1 VNERGPPLARS
12 ELGWSGADAGGG
24 GGGSPGRCCLPRWEG
39 RVIALRALSGSSDRS
54 WVPDLSSYRC
64 PKRASE
70 RFDLWSKCDGTPSL
84 AGVLGLIDLEVGV
97 GAPFVAMA
105 HGQRVAINRGEI
117 IRGQAGALRRAAP
130 RGGQ

>member
-1 VNERGPPLARS
+1 MNERETHLEPIWRDPSWVGRAPTLEGVGEAAPGAVACPAGKAASLHYVRS
-12 ELGWSGADAGGG
+12 G
-24 GGGSPGRCCLPRWEG
+24 
-39 RVIALRALSGSSDRS
+39 ALSGSSDRS

-97 GAPFVAMA
+97 VGPSSRWLMA
-105 HGQRVAINRGEI
+105 NA
-117 IRGQAGALRRAAP
+117 
-130 RGGQ
+130 

>member
-1 VNERGPPLARS
+1 MLWHEKFRVVFEKTGEGHTRLVNERGPPLARS

-24 GGGSPGRCCLPRWEG
+24 GGGSPRRCCLPRWEG
-39 RVIALRALSGSSDRS
+39 RVIALRALSGSSDRN
-54 WVPDLSSYRC
+54 WVPVLSSYRC

-97 GAPFVAMA
+97 VGPSSRWLMA
-105 HGQRVAINRGEI
+105 NA
-117 IRGQAGALRRAAP
+117 
-130 RGGQ
+130 